1 MPYRIRPARVDDAAE
16 LLAIYAPFVTDTTVS
31 FETEVPS
38 AEEFRARIE
47 RGLASFAYLVAVD
60 EQTGAVAGYAY
71 YGPFRSR
78 AAYRWSAEL
87 SIYLAPD
94 HRRCGLGG
102 ALLEELERCM
112 KDQGIHSS
120 IACITSSNKGS
131 IAFHEKHGYRVC
143 GTHTACGYKLG
154 RWLDITWMQKQII
167 PCDAEPAPLV
177 APAPHVS

>member
-31 FETEVPS
+31 FEVEVPS
-38 AEEFRARIE
+38 EDEFRARIE

-60 EQTGAVAGYAY
+60 EETGKAAGYAY

-78 AAYRWSAEL
+78 PAYRWSVEL
-87 SIYLAPD
+87 SIYLAPE
-94 HRRCGLGG
+94 HRGNGLGG
-102 ALLEELERCM
+102 ILLDELERRM
-112 KDQGIHSS
+112 EAQGVHAS
-120 IACITSSNKGS
+120 IACITSDNKAS

-143 GTHTACGYKLG
+143 GTHAACGYKLG